1 MTNNVSQRP
10 EVVEL
15 HVPADASFVSVLR
28 ITAAA
33 LAARLDYAIDQIEDL
48 RVMVDEAA
56 SLLLTRAAVPSTIRC
71 RYILDEGDITLLL
84 SAIPQNREGV
94 AKDGFAWLVLETLAD
109 KADARLTD
117 DGIEIEVYQKR
128 RALDAGDTQF
138 AERD

>member
-1 MTNNVSQRP
+1 MTSNFSAVP

-94 AKDGFAWLVLETLAD
+94 EKDGFSWLVLDALAD
-109 KADARLTD
+109 KVDARLTD

-128 RALDAGDTQF
+128 RALDAGDTQLVD
-138 AERD
+138 RG